1 MKKTKSIIG
10 ADYNMQI
17 EEEERHQGAAGTSRR
32 LYCALFPEIH
42 FQRLRNTS
50 CDKRQMD
57 FTYNRFLKIFI
68 SLPSCKRTV
77 NVVFVMSH
85 CTSTFEYQ
93 RLKFINVKDH
103 SILVARA
110 KSSKVFV
117 AA

>member
-17 EEEERHQGAAGTSRR
+17 EEEERHQGAGTSRR
-32 LYCALFPEIH
+32 LYCAPFPEIH

-50 CDKRQMD
+50 CDKQQMG
-57 FTYNRFLKIFI
+57 FTKHRFLKIFI
-68 SLPSCKRTV
+68 SLPTCNTTV

-85 CTSTFEYQ
+85 CTSTFEYA
-93 RLKFINVKDH
+93 RLKFINAKDQ